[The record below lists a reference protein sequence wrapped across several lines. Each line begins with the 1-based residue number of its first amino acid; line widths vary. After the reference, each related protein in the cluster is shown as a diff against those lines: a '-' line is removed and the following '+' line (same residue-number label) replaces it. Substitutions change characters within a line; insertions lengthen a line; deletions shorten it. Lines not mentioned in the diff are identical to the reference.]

1 MANKL
6 LYWSPRIIGIL
17 AILFMMMFSVD
28 CFDGEGP
35 VSDQLI
41 CLFMHNIPTVG
52 FIIVLTIAW
61 KWELIGGILIALI
74 SLAAAIMF
82 KSFAGNP
89 ASLVVISPFI
99 VCSVLFIYYHFT
111 QKKDSGAK
119 NT

>member
-1 MANKL
+1 MAKKI

-17 AILFMMMFSVD
+17 AILFMMMFSID

-35 VSDQLI
+35 VMDKLI
-41 CLFMHNIPTVG
+41 CLIMHNIPSFC
-52 FIIVLTIAW
+52 FIIVLIIAW

-89 ASLVVISPFI
+89 ASLLVISPFI
-99 VCSVLFIYYHFT
+99 VCSVLFMYQHYL
-111 QKKDSGAK
+111 QKRPKKLD
-119 NT
+119 